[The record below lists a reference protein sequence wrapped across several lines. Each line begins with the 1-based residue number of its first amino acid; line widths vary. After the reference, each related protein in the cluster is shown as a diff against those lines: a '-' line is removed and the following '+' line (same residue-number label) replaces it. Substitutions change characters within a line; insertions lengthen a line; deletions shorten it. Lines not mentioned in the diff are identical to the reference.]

1 MSRRIILASSSPYRR
16 ELLEKLGIEF
26 TTESPNIDET
36 PLPGE
41 TPEKLVA
48 RLAKEKA
55 QTVAQNHA
63 DCLIIAS
70 DQAAVLDGNIL
81 GKPGSFSK
89 AVEQLTAASGK
100 TVLFLTS
107 LALLNSSSGNIQIDV
122 VPFSATFRKLNSAEI
137 ERYLERERPYSC
149 AGSFKSEAFG
159 ITLFERLKGD
169 DPNTL
174 VGLPLIRL
182 CEMLRHEGLLLP

>member
-1 MSRRIILASSSPYRR
+1 MPIIVSIEIEIPGRDVAKICINRRKIY
-16 ELLEKLGIEF
+16 
-26 TTESPNIDET
+26 
-36 PLPGE
+36 
-41 TPEKLVA
+41 
-48 RLAKEKA
+48 
-55 QTVAQNHA
+55 
-63 DCLIIAS
+63 
-70 DQAAVLDGNIL
+70 DGNIL

-89 AVEQLTAASGK
+89 AAEQLTAASGK

-137 ERYLERERPYSC
+137 GRYLEREQPYNC

-159 ITLFERLKGD
+159 ITLFKRLEGD